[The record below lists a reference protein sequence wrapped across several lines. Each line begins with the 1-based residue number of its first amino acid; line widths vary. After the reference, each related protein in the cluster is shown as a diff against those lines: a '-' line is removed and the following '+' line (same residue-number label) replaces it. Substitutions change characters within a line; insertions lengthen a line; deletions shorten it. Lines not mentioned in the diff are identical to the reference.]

1 MTLTMK
7 VSVGDKH
14 ITLAHALKRL
24 DAETAKA
31 CKFFG
36 AEKTIEDIFVLK
48 GSPRWEKEH
57 EWFPK
62 TDEPKQPQ

>member
-1 MTLTMK
+1 MQ
-7 VSVGDKH
+7 VSVADKD
-14 ITLAHALKRL
+14 ITLAHPLKRL
-24 DAETAKA
+24 DAETANA

-36 AEKTIEDIFVLK
+36 AEKTVEDIFVPK

-62 TDEPKQPQ
+62 TDEPKQPH